1 MTRSIRRSV
10 GRSDDRSVCHNFHYT
25 LLSDHLFCLSFCC
38 ANFAWICKYLFL
50 QIKGIVVLTMTHW
63 YHLSFECDGGR
74 ADRGKRSVEEML
86 RISTRT
92 GPDVWIV
99 SVINCWMGNSW
110 VIWLCWFGWFGG
122 CAAVYLEM
130 DYRCW
135 YEPSLTNAPIGQ
147 MTDRSTKE
155 RSTHGEVK

>member
-1 MTRSIRRSV
+1 
-10 GRSDDRSVCHNFHYT
+10 
-25 LLSDHLFCLSFCC
+25 
-38 ANFAWICKYLFL
+38 
-50 QIKGIVVLTMTHW
+50 MTHW
-63 YHLSFECDGGR
+63 YYLSYECDGGR

-122 CAAVYLEM
+122 GAAVYLEM

-147 MTDRSTKE
+147 IPDRSTME
-155 RSTHGEVK
+155 RSTPGEVKLLKHKPQTNQTSGHRAPDRSIPWHKINTQGQTPDIQPRIG